1 MRTNSAPYIELF
13 ALIALIPLILSLLIQ
28 RTRVANFLTALINF
42 LRQPANRSHRI
53 GFQIVSAIAYV
64 SSTYI
69 MVKTLID
76 YYNVSR
82 GDLNSGFKSTLVWL
96 LVLGVISIA
105 LKLLILTLGLIA
117 LLWAWISWKQDIQM
131 VLGHLKDFK
140 LSEYLTRK
148 VASYLYTFY
157 FVAIVGL
164 VAVGTPIFAATTF
177 GLNQDYSVFPMAA
190 AAGLLIGFLAV
201 LALRLVFELAVAIV
215 HIAENTKS
223 GLKR

>member
-1 MRTNSAPYIELF
+1 MLY
-13 ALIALIPLILSLLIQ
+13 
-28 RTRVANFLTALINF
+28 
-42 LRQPANRSHRI
+42 
-53 GFQIVSAIAYV
+53 
-64 SSTYI
+64 
-69 MVKTLID
+69 
-76 YYNVSR
+76 
-82 GDLNSGFKSTLVWL
+82 
-96 LVLGVISIA
+96 
-105 LKLLILTLGLIA
+105 LGLIA

-164 VAVGTPIFAATTF
+164 VAIGTPIFAATTF
-177 GLNQDYSVFPMAA
+177 GLNQDYSVFPMAT

-201 LALRLVFELAVAIV
+201 LALRLVFVLAVAIV
-215 HIAENTKS
+215 RIAENTKS

>member
-1 MRTNSAPYIELF
+1 
-13 ALIALIPLILSLLIQ
+13 LIIQ
-28 RTRVANFLTALINF
+28 KTRVANFLTALINF
-42 LRQPANRSHRI
+42 LRQPANRNHRI
-53 GFQIVSAIAYV
+53 GFQLIAGVAYLG
-64 SSTYI
+64 STYI
-69 MVKTLID
+69 MVRTLID

-82 GDLNSGFKSTLVWL
+82 GELDSGFKSTLVWL

-117 LLWAWISWKQDIQM
+117 GLWAWISWKQDIKL

-157 FVAIVGL
+157 FVLIVGL
-164 VAVGTPIFAATTF
+164 VAVGTPIYAATTY
-177 GLNQDYSVFPMAA
+177 GINQDYSIFPMAA
-190 AAGLLIGFLAV
+190 VAGLLIGFLAL
-201 LALRLVFELAVAIV
+201 LALRLIFELAVAVV

-223 GLKR
+223 GSRR